1 LLPLSSVLFTA
12 GLDIASTFDGPAL
25 MGVVDGLKPCC
36 DRRGLLVGF
45 DDGLIFRSGVIRG
58 LLPFSI
64 EVCDW
69 MISISLS
76 TMEAR
81 GEENDGDP
89 LTTTLG
95 IPPVAGLVIESLDE
109 GKNTLK

>member
-1 LLPLSSVLFTA
+1 
-12 GLDIASTFDGPAL
+12 
-25 MGVVDGLKPCC
+25 
-36 DRRGLLVGF
+36 
-45 DDGLIFRSGVIRG
+45 
-58 LLPFSI
+58 
-64 EVCDW
+64 